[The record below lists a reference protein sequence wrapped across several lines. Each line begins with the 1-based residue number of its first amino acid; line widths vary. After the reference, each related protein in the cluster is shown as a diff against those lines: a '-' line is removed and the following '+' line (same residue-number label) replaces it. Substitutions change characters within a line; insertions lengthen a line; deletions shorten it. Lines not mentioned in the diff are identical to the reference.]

1 MASSNIFEIQI
12 SNERAFS
19 VYREVYGPARRQ
31 NSKGA
36 TDEDFQIA
44 CDILEVCG
52 VKLVQIEE
60 NVNVSTSNF
69 KGSWVVQ
76 ESVFCCK

>member
-1 MASSNIFEIQI
+1 MATTNFEIQI

-60 NVNVSTSNF
+60 NVNVSTS
-69 KGSWVVQ
+69 KMSI
-76 ESVFCCK
+76 

>member
-1 MASSNIFEIQI
+1 MATNIFEIQI

-60 NVNVSTSNF
+60 KVNVSPLN
-69 KGSWVVQ
+69 KGSRVVQ
-76 ESVFCCK
+76 ESLLCCK